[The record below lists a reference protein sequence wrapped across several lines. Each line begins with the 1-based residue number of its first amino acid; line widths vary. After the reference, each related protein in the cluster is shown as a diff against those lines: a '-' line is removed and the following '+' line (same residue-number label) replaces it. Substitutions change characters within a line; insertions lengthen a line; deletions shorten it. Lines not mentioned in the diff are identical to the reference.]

1 MEGKK
6 LTRSTSDRMI
16 AGVAGGLAEYFSID
30 PTLMRVIFVLGTLL
44 TGGGLGILI
53 YIALW
58 IIMPEG

>member
-6 LTRSTSDRMI
+6 LTRSTDNRML
-16 AGVAGGLAEYFSID
+16 AGVAAGLAAYFDMD

>member
-6 LTRSTSDRMI
+6 LTRSTDNRML
-16 AGVAGGLAEYFSID
+16 AGVAAGLAAYFDMD
-30 PTLMRVIFVLGTLL
+30 PTLMRVLFVLGTLL